1 MADTVDM
8 RTASTQASRAALHP
22 MSRADVPA
30 VIAQQHAC
38 LRGSIVT
45 ELGDRFLTRF
55 HAAALEHPATRA
67 FVAREQELIGFAI
80 GTIDVHAFNRFV
92 KPRVLPALVRALLSP
107 RGLMLAPR
115 FVGSIVERKPQPH
128 IPAELLLLAVDER
141 ARRQGVGRRL
151 LAALEEDFARD
162 GVAVYRVAVRT
173 RLDDARR
180 FYRAVGFDA
189 EQQMLVLGEPMTYLT
204 KRLQP

>member
-1 MADTVDM
+1 
-8 RTASTQASRAALHP
+8 

-30 VIAQQHAC
+30 VIALQRAF

-55 HAAALEHPATRA
+55 HTAALEHPATRA
-67 FVAREQELIGFAI
+67 FVARDQALVGLVM
-80 GTIDVHAFNRFV
+80 GTIDVQAFNQFV
-92 KPRVLPALVRALLSP
+92 KPRVLPALVRALLSR

-115 FVGSIVERKPQPH
+115 FIGSVLERGPQPH
-128 IPAELLLLAVDER
+128 MPAELLLLAVDER

-151 LAALEEDFARD
+151 LAALEEAFARE
-162 GVAVYRVAVRT
+162 GVTIYRVAVRT

-180 FYRAVGFDA
+180 FYGAVGFDA
-189 EQQMLVLGEPMTYLT
+189 EQQMMVLGEPMTYLT
-204 KRLQP
+204 RRLQP